1 MKKRFCKMNLNVE
14 ELKKAA
20 EQGDVGAQYALAGA
34 YRTGRGVERSSE
46 KAVYW
51 LKKAAALGH
60 KGAQIQLADSYE
72 EDEDE
77 VILLD

>member
-1 MKKRFCKMNLNVE
+1 MKLDIV

-20 EQGDVGAQYALAGA
+20 EKGDVGAQYALAGA
-34 YRTGRGVERSSE
+34 YRMGRGVEKSAE
-46 KAVYW
+46 QAVYCY
-51 LKKAAALGH
+51 KKAAALGH

-77 VILLD
+77 IDWP